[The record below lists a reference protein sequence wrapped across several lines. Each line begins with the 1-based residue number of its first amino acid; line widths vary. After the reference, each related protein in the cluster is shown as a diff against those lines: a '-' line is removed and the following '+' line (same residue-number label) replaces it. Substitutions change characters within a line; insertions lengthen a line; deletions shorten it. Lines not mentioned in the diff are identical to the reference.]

1 MDIQSVVAELKG
13 SLDKI
18 LRYAECDEKLT
29 ADFRKY
35 IADYK
40 KLQDKNGSDDQATL
54 LRRRITEV
62 FYKVY
67 EAAFKVSI
75 RTGEVPS
82 VLGMFFN
89 FGYVD
94 EELAGLENAVYM
106 YQLVQKM
113 PTDPDR
119 GVYSFFQWLNAIYSG
134 KKEPSRNEMDMD
146 FKEYLLDQKKMGNIR
161 PEEVNTLS
169 QDNVAKV
176 VFEMENMFPTIN
188 RLTFGQLSIF
198 CPIFS
203 KHNVFKPLENDLVT
217 ADKVIAEI
225 ENIRSKD
232 FRAFYRETMF
242 TMQERGIN
250 EMIEVE
256 ILPDIILLPN
266 MGGRSIMWQEIE
278 GKKRT
283 TPARMMLSVFHTE
296 TLSQSM
302 LRLTGEFRWE
312 MCKRAQGARWNDVSD
327 PSLTSEY
334 CDYAQFYRKNKDLS
348 AEVKDKIKNQLVR
361 ARNNYK
367 TLFVSD
373 YILWVMYE
381 SGGAPRLN
389 KVVRNIL
396 FTYCPFS
403 KQIRTRIGANPLYKQ
418 AIDKYNVI
426 NSRKLHRISLL
437 CRKLENSPEGVPE
450 EIAEYKKFI
459 EA

>member
-1 MDIQSVVAELKG
+1 
-13 SLDKI
+13 
-18 LRYAECDEKLT
+18 
-29 ADFRKY
+29 
-35 IADYK
+35 
-40 KLQDKNGSDDQATL
+40 
-54 LRRRITEV
+54 
-62 FYKVY
+62 
-67 EAAFKVSI
+67 
-75 RTGEVPS
+75 
-82 VLGMFFN
+82 
-89 FGYVD
+89 
-94 EELAGLENAVYM
+94 
-106 YQLVQKM
+106 
-113 PTDPDR
+113 
-119 GVYSFFQWLNAIYSG
+119 
-134 KKEPSRNEMDMD
+134 
-146 FKEYLLDQKKMGNIR
+146 
-161 PEEVNTLS
+161 
-169 QDNVAKV
+169 
-176 VFEMENMFPTIN
+176 
-188 RLTFGQLSIF
+188 
-198 CPIFS
+198 
-203 KHNVFKPLENDLVT
+203 
-217 ADKVIAEI
+217 
-225 ENIRSKD
+225 
-232 FRAFYRETMF
+232 
-242 TMQERGIN
+242 
-250 EMIEVE
+250 
-256 ILPDIILLPN
+256 
-266 MGGRSIMWQEIE
+266 MWQEIE

-348 AEVKDKIKNQLVR
+348 AEVKEKIKNQLVR

-437 CRKLENSPEGVPE
+437 CRTLENSPEGVPE

>member
-35 IADYK
+35 VEDYK
-40 KLQDKNGSDDQATL
+40 KLQDKNGSDEQAAL
-54 LRRRITEV
+54 LRRRITEA

-67 EAAFKVSI
+67 EAAFKVSV
-75 RTGEVPS
+75 RTEEVPP

-119 GVYSFFQWLNAIYSG
+119 GVYSFYQWLNAIYKG
-134 KKEPSRNEMDMD
+134 VKEPSRNEMDMD
-146 FKEYLLDQKKMGNIR
+146 FREYLLNQKKMGNIR

-169 QDNVAKV
+169 QDNAAKV
-176 VFEMENMFPTIN
+176 AFEMENMFPTIN

-198 CPIFS
+198 CPLFS
-203 KHNVFKPLENDLVT
+203 KHNVFKALEADLVT
-217 ADKVIAEI
+217 ADRVKEEI

-242 TMQERGIN
+242 TIQERGIN

-256 ILPDIILLPN
+256 VLPDIILLPN
-266 MGGRSIMWQEIE
+266 VGGRSIMWQEIE

-296 TLSQSM
+296 PLSQSM
-302 LRLTGEFRWE
+302 IRLTGEFRWE

-334 CDYAQFYRKNKDLS
+334 CDYTQFYRKNKDLS
-348 AEVKDKIKNQLVR
+348 AEAKEKIKNQLVR

-367 TLFVSD
+367 ASFVSD
-373 YILWVMYE
+373 YILWIMYE

-389 KVVRNIL
+389 KVARNIL

-403 KQIRTRIGANPLYKQ
+403 RQIRTKIGANPLYKQ

-450 EIAEYKKFI
+450 EIAEYQKFM